1 VVRQLGAVATS
12 VACLALAISTA
23 SSAEDELV
31 ARGEYLLRAG
41 GCVSCH
47 TDIKGGGRELAGGRA
62 LKTPFGTFFSPNI
75 TPDRQTGIGRWSK
88 AQFKRALRFGL
99 RPDRSHYFPAFPYTS
114 YTRMSNAD
122 IRALRAYLFSRPPV
136 RREDRPHELRF
147 PFGWRFLLGPWKS
160 LYFEPGAWAPDP
172 DRSEQLN
179 RGAYLVE
186 ALAHCGECHTPRN
199 ALGAIDR
206 EMWLAGTVD
215 GPEGE
220 LAPNITPDV
229 ETGIGDWSAAD
240 LVHMLKTGF
249 KPDYDDA
256 QGAMAEAIDHGLKY
270 LSDDDLEAIAAYMR
284 ALAPINNRVERLPQ

>member
-1 VVRQLGAVATS
+1 
-12 VACLALAISTA
+12 
-23 SSAEDELV
+23 
-31 ARGEYLLRAG
+31 
-41 GCVSCH
+41 
-47 TDIKGGGRELAGGRA
+47 
-62 LKTPFGTFFSPNI
+62 
-75 TPDRQTGIGRWSK
+75 
-88 AQFKRALRFGL
+88 
-99 RPDRSHYFPAFPYTS
+99 
-114 YTRMSNAD
+114 
-122 IRALRAYLFSRPPV
+122 
-136 RREDRPHELRF
+136 
-147 PFGWRFLLGPWKS
+147 
-160 LYFEPGAWAPDP
+160 
-172 DRSEQLN
+172 
-179 RGAYLVE
+179 
-186 ALAHCGECHTPRN
+186 
-199 ALGAIDR
+199 LGAIDR